1 MRDRDELRAQFEEE
15 FRVRE
20 LEIMQEHSFMQHSNE
35 ERHKEII
42 NELIKRHEMMEIK
55 IAE

>member
-1 MRDRDELRAQFEEE
+1 
-15 FRVRE
+15 
-20 LEIMQEHSFMQHSNE
+20 MQHSNE
-35 ERHKEII
+35 EKHREII